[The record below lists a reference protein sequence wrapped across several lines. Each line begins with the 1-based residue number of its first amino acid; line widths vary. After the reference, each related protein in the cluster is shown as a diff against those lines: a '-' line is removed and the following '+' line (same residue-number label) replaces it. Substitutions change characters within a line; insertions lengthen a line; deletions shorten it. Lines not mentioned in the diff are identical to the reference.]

1 MAGKDLAKQKKIRD
15 GHRGHAKKLM
25 GEIQGIL
32 DNPPIEKRYEL
43 EQLKNA
49 LVEKLRCYQ
58 KS

>member
-1 MAGKDLAKQKKIRD
+1 MAGEDLAKQKKIRG

-32 DNPPIEKRYEL
+32 DNPPIEKRYEFRAIK
-43 EQLKNA
+43 ERPSREA
-49 LVEKLRCYQ
+49 RCSQ